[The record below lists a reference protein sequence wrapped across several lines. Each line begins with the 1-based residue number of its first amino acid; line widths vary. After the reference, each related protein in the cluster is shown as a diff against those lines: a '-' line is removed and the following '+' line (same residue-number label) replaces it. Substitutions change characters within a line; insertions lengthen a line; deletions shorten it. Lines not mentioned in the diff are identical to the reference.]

1 MTKWMQGFGGCNFR
15 TQEGTLAHSP
25 CTQGCECSRPH
36 EPLDA
41 PLPSGINASPTGDM
55 SVSALPVT
63 TDEDD
68 SEVLN
73 IGDWEDVDVEVTLDS
88 GCCKH
93 VLPSDAIPGYVI
105 EDSPGS
111 RRGANFIVGNG
122 ELVPNEGQA
131 HLNLAADSGNGSEQL
146 VRSTFQVADLTRPLM
161 SVSQICAQGH
171 KCVFEGEQAMVIGQ
185 DGETICRFRKENGL
199 YVATMKL
206 KPPTPF
212 TRQAP

>member
-1 MTKWMQGFGGCNFR
+1 MNRWMQGYGGCSYR
-15 TQEGTLAHSP
+15 LPTGVLAHSP
-25 CTQGCECSRPH
+25 CTQGCECARPQSTTS
-36 EPLDA
+36 
-41 PLPSGINASPTGDM
+41 LPSGMN
-55 SVSALPVT
+55 SVTLPVT

-68 SEVLN
+68 AEVLN
-73 IGDWEDVDVEVTLDS
+73 IDDWEDMDVEVTLDS

-93 VLPSDAIPGYVI
+93 VLPAESIQGYPI

-131 HLNLAADSGNGSEQL
+131 HLNLVAELEGGEHQS
-146 VRSTFQVADLTRPLM
+146 VKSTFQVADLTRPLM

-171 KCVFEGEQAMVIGQ
+171 KCVFEGEQALVIAQ
-185 DGETICRFRKENGL
+185 DGETICRFRREGGL
-199 YVATMKL
+199 YVAKMKL

-212 TRQAP
+212 PRQAP